1 MTVDKIVR
9 VVVGLVVT
17 ISVLLMHYLNPAW
30 GWVAGIVGLSLAQSG
45 FTNVCPLSFT
55 LRKLGFKE
63 GGCNQ

>member
-1 MTVDKIVR
+1 MTVDRIVR

-17 ISVLLMHYLNPAW
+17 ISVLLMQYSNPAW
-30 GWVAGIVGLSLAQSG
+30 GWVAGIAGLSLTQSG

-63 GGCNQ
+63 ANYNK